1 MNGQRQFTPVI
12 IVIIQKLFQIAFFQ
26 IQRGKLTTL
35 VNKFMWVSRVF
46 GILYIS
52 GITLERMHVY
62 GGAKVRERGLNF
74 VNLILRGSQN
84 CAFSHERM
92 LKAALKFV
100 NVLDTVCNILSLI
113 PDVHTIYSV
122 SKSRKQ

>member
-1 MNGQRQFTPVI
+1 MELISDILNV
-12 IVIIQKLFQIAFFQ
+12 FFQ

-62 GGAKVRERGLNF
+62 AGAKVREDIIIVAWVEF
-74 VNLILRGSQN
+74 
-84 CAFSHERM
+84 CEF
-92 LKAALKFV
+92 
-100 NVLDTVCNILSLI
+100 
-113 PDVHTIYSV
+113 
-122 SKSRKQ
+122 

>member
-1 MNGQRQFTPVI
+1 MLQTKISDGCIGVISIGGLVYAIANGALLFDWVGLFI
-12 IVIIQKLFQIAFFQ
+12 IVSYCGTYFRYFECIFQ

-62 GGAKVRERGLNF
+62 AGAKVRERGLNF
-74 VNLILRGSQN
+74 VNFNFKRL
-84 CAFSHERM
+84 
-92 LKAALKFV
+92 LKLFIFA
-100 NVLDTVCNILSLI
+100 
-113 PDVHTIYSV
+113 
-122 SKSRKQ
+122 

>member
-1 MNGQRQFTPVI
+1 MY
-12 IVIIQKLFQIAFFQ
+12 A
-26 IQRGKLTTL
+26 
-35 VNKFMWVSRVF
+35 
-46 GILYIS
+46 
-52 GITLERMHVY
+52 
-62 GGAKVRERGLNF
+62 GAKVRERGFNF
-74 VNLILRGSQN
+74 VNFNFKRLSILRGFQN

-100 NVLDTVCNILSLI
+100 NVLDTVCYILSLI

>member
-1 MNGQRQFTPVI
+1 MQTKISDGCIGVISVGGLVYAVANGALLFDWVVIVI

-62 GGAKVRERGLNF
+62 AGAKVREDIIIVAWVEF
-74 VNLILRGSQN
+74 
-84 CAFSHERM
+84 CEF
-92 LKAALKFV
+92 
-100 NVLDTVCNILSLI
+100 
-113 PDVHTIYSV
+113 
-122 SKSRKQ
+122 

>member
-1 MNGQRQFTPVI
+1 MLQTKISDGCIGVISVGGLVYAVANGALLFDWVVI
-12 IVIIQKLFQIAFFQ
+12 IVIIKKLFQIAFFQ

-62 GGAKVRERGLNF
+62 AGAKVRKDIIIVAWVEF
-74 VNLILRGSQN
+74 
-84 CAFSHERM
+84 CEF
-92 LKAALKFV
+92 
-100 NVLDTVCNILSLI
+100 
-113 PDVHTIYSV
+113 
-122 SKSRKQ
+122 